1 MSAAFL
7 KITESFSKQSLNLY
21 FFTVPK
27 EGIHDYVEIRG
38 GDGLDPNL
46 MKVAIDYCGLK
57 SLPSAHPISVAC
69 GNTAVRLVSS
79 GHFENSVTFSF
90 DIPADFSSLD
100 LVCPSFLESF

>member
-1 MSAAFL
+1 MSDVCKA
-7 KITESFSKQSLNLY
+7 KKNISKCR
-21 FFTVPK
+21 K
-27 EGIHDYVEIRG
+27 RGIHDYVEIRG

-46 MKVAIDYCGLK
+46 MKVAIDYCGLN
-57 SLPSAHPISVAC
+57 SLPSEHPISVAC

-100 LVCPSFLESF
+100 LVCPSFLESL